1 MFNFKK
7 KKEANNLENTDNRDA
22 YKDFKEEMQKFGEY
36 DSLSEV
42 PFDECFWFIYR
53 NMKKDIKDTLIIASY
68 LRQIEVPLEEIKK
81 VYSLDDEYIENLIS
95 NEIPSLRVKAY
106 KRLKEELPN
115 ETVAFFPGFH
125 NNFEPL
131 YIELID
137 RIEYLF
143 EVKKNQKKIR
153 TDLGDN
159 EIISSIISNPAVL
172 VLLNYFSVKESL
184 ILASNLDLLSID
196 EDIIHQIYTFN
207 ENDFRNIFESVNITY
222 IEDLLTKRIEKL
234 NNIEMETSF
243 FDYQELSDKYED
255 LLNRINDTK
264 KYLSGTKKR

>member
-1 MFNFKK
+1 M
-7 KKEANNLENTDNRDA
+7 
-22 YKDFKEEMQKFGEY
+22 
-36 DSLSEV
+36 
-42 PFDECFWFIYR
+42 
-53 NMKKDIKDTLIIASY
+53 
-68 LRQIEVPLEEIKK
+68 
-81 VYSLDDEYIENLIS
+81 
-95 NEIPSLRVKAY
+95 
-106 KRLKEELPN
+106 
-115 ETVAFFPGFH
+115 
-125 NNFEPL
+125 
-131 YIELID
+131 
-137 RIEYLF
+137 F

>member
-1 MFNFKK
+1 MFVFKN
-7 KKEANNLENTDNRDA
+7 KKEAKSLENTDNRNE
-22 YKDFKEEMQKFGEY
+22 YKEFKEEMQKFGEY
-36 DSLSEV
+36 DSLSELPYDV
-42 PFDECFWFIYR
+42 IFWFIYR
-53 NMKKDIKDTLIIASY
+53 NMKKDIKDTLIVASY

-81 VYSLDDEYIENLIS
+81 VYSLDDEYIENIIY

-143 EVKKNQKKIR
+143 EVKRNQKKIR

-159 EIISSIISNPAVL
+159 EIISSIINNPTVL

-207 ENDFRNIFESVNITY
+207 ENDFRKIFDSVNITNT
-222 IEDLLTKRIEKL
+222 EDLLTKRIEKL
-234 NNIEMETSF
+234 NNIEMKTSF
-243 FDYQELSDKYED
+243 IDYQELSDQYED
-255 LLNRINDTK
+255 LLNRIDDTK
-264 KYLSGTKKR
+264 KYLSGIKKR

>member
-1 MFNFKK
+1 M
-7 KKEANNLENTDNRDA
+7 
-22 YKDFKEEMQKFGEY
+22 
-36 DSLSEV
+36 
-42 PFDECFWFIYR
+42 
-53 NMKKDIKDTLIIASY
+53 
-68 LRQIEVPLEEIKK
+68 
-81 VYSLDDEYIENLIS
+81 
-95 NEIPSLRVKAY
+95 
-106 KRLKEELPN
+106 
-115 ETVAFFPGFH
+115 
-125 NNFEPL
+125 
-131 YIELID
+131 
-137 RIEYLF
+137 F
-143 EVKKNQKKIR
+143 EVKRNQKKIR

>member
-1 MFNFKK
+1 M
-7 KKEANNLENTDNRDA
+7 
-22 YKDFKEEMQKFGEY
+22 
-36 DSLSEV
+36 
-42 PFDECFWFIYR
+42 
-53 NMKKDIKDTLIIASY
+53 
-68 LRQIEVPLEEIKK
+68 
-81 VYSLDDEYIENLIS
+81 
-95 NEIPSLRVKAY
+95 
-106 KRLKEELPN
+106 
-115 ETVAFFPGFH
+115 
-125 NNFEPL
+125 
-131 YIELID
+131 
-137 RIEYLF
+137 F
-143 EVKKNQKKIR
+143 EVKRNQKKIR

-207 ENDFRNIFESVNITY
+207 ESDFRNIFESINITY

-234 NNIEMETSF
+234 NNIEIETSF
-243 FDYQELSDKYED
+243 FDYQELSDQYED

>member
-1 MFNFKK
+1 MW
-7 KKEANNLENTDNRDA
+7 
-22 YKDFKEEMQKFGEY
+22 G
-36 DSLSEV
+36 
-42 PFDECFWFIYR
+42 
-53 NMKKDIKDTLIIASY
+53 
-68 LRQIEVPLEEIKK
+68 
-81 VYSLDDEYIENLIS
+81 
-95 NEIPSLRVKAY
+95 
-106 KRLKEELPN
+106 
-115 ETVAFFPGFH
+115 
-125 NNFEPL
+125 
-131 YIELID
+131 
-137 RIEYLF
+137 
-143 EVKKNQKKIR
+143 KKNQKKIR

>member
-1 MFNFKK
+1 M
-7 KKEANNLENTDNRDA
+7 
-22 YKDFKEEMQKFGEY
+22 
-36 DSLSEV
+36 
-42 PFDECFWFIYR
+42 
-53 NMKKDIKDTLIIASY
+53 
-68 LRQIEVPLEEIKK
+68 
-81 VYSLDDEYIENLIS
+81 
-95 NEIPSLRVKAY
+95 
-106 KRLKEELPN
+106 
-115 ETVAFFPGFH
+115 
-125 NNFEPL
+125 
-131 YIELID
+131 
-137 RIEYLF
+137 
-143 EVKKNQKKIR
+143 EVKRNQKKIR

-207 ENDFRNIFESVNITY
+207 ESDFRNIFESINITY

-234 NNIEMETSF
+234 NNIEIETSF
-243 FDYQELSDKYED
+243 FDYQELSDQYED

>member
-1 MFNFKK
+1 M
-7 KKEANNLENTDNRDA
+7 
-22 YKDFKEEMQKFGEY
+22 
-36 DSLSEV
+36 SEV
-42 PFDECFWFIYR
+42 
-53 NMKKDIKDTLIIASY
+53 
-68 LRQIEVPLEEIKK
+68 
-81 VYSLDDEYIENLIS
+81 
-95 NEIPSLRVKAY
+95 
-106 KRLKEELPN
+106 KR
-115 ETVAFFPGFH
+115 
-125 NNFEPL
+125 
-131 YIELID
+131 
-137 RIEYLF
+137 
-143 EVKKNQKKIR
+143 NQKKIR

-222 IEDLLTKRIEKL
+222 IEDLLTKRIKKL

>member
-1 MFNFKK
+1 MASKLTI
-7 KKEANNLENTDNRDA
+7 NNIYDA
-22 YKDFKEEMQKFGEY
+22 GNISGESSYQIYK
-36 DSLSEV
+36 
-42 PFDECFWFIYR
+42 
-53 NMKKDIKDTLIIASY
+53 
-68 LRQIEVPLEEIKK
+68 
-81 VYSLDDEYIENLIS
+81 
-95 NEIPSLRVKAY
+95 VK
-106 KRLKEELPN
+106 R
-115 ETVAFFPGFH
+115 
-125 NNFEPL
+125 
-131 YIELID
+131 
-137 RIEYLF
+137 
-143 EVKKNQKKIR
+143 NQKKIR

-222 IEDLLTKRIEKL
+222 IEDLLTKRIKKL

>member
-7 KKEANNLENTDNRDA
+7 KKEANNLENTDNRDT
-22 YKDFKEEMQKFGEY
+22 YKEFKEEMQKFAEY

-53 NMKKDIKDTLIIASY
+53 NMKKDIKDTFIIASY

-81 VYSLDDEYIENLIS
+81 VYSLDDEYIENLIN

-143 EVKKNQKKIR
+143 EVKKNQRKIR

-172 VLLNYFSVKESL
+172 VLLNYFSVKGSL

-207 ENDFRNIFESVNITY
+207 EGDFRNIFESVNITY

-234 NNIEMETSF
+234 NNIEIETSF
-243 FDYQELSDKYED
+243 FDYQELSDQYED